1 LANSHGNICEYIEV
15 CGFFNAA
22 TQARMT
28 EMDDLIHLY
37 CHGGDDL
44 ECARKRFL
52 LAIKRPPPDGMLP
65 NGQMLRA

>member
-1 LANSHGNICEYIEV
+1 
-15 CGFFNAA
+15 
-22 TQARMT
+22 MT

-52 LAIKRPPPDGMLP
+52 QATKRPPPDGMLP